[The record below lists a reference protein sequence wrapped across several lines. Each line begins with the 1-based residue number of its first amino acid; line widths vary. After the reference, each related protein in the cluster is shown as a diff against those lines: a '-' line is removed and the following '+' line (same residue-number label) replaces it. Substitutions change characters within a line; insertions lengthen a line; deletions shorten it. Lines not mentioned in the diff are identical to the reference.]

1 MTKRANAGISRVPN
15 PAVRRGEVQPIWMEA
30 SISSRAAR
38 SSGEVSGKYAAL
50 ASDLG
55 LLGSPYGIRT
65 RAATLR
71 GWSEPSN
78 PLQSVT
84 FS

>member
-1 MTKRANAGISRVPN
+1 MDRVCGTTTIAHHHEGYWGAGGVVTPGRPRLG
-15 PAVRRGEVQPIWMEA
+15 AVGLIDPRI
-30 SISSRAAR
+30 AAK
-38 SSGEVSGKYAAL
+38 V
-50 ASDLG
+50 LG
-55 LLGSPYGIRT
+55 NPYGIRT